1 MSFIYGGS
9 DTKALAGVT
18 AVLAEWPS
26 LGGLAIESI
35 DIPGRDGRF
44 FAGASRSHSTFVF
57 DVLVEGSTPA
67 EVAAR
72 RDNFVGLLD
81 PARGPRPLMVEI
93 DTAWL
98 WRDVMVSADIQWG
111 RLVWERGLGF
121 TLRADV
127 SFETQGDS
135 DAREAAPQIV
145 NFGAAAGSFTL
156 AAGNTSSYPVV
167 EFATGAAC
175 VVKVGGFTLNLAAT
189 AGGTAVLDWDSMEFY
204 VRNGAG
210 ARVSSL
216 VPHMSNYARPV
227 LKLGQ
232 AVTVSVKRGAAFI
245 ACTFRPNARRI

>member
-1 MSFIYGGS
+1 MSFIYGGN
-9 DTKALAGVT
+9 DTRALAGVT
-18 AVLAEWPS
+18 AVLTEWPS
-26 LGGLAIESI
+26 LGGLAVESI

-57 DVLVEGSTPA
+57 DVLIEGSTPA
-67 EVAAR
+67 EAAAR

-81 PARGPRPLMVEI
+81 PSRGPRPLMVEI

-98 WRDVMVSADIQWG
+98 WREVLVSADIQWG
-111 RLVWERGLGF
+111 RLTWERGLGF
-121 TLRADV
+121 TFRADV
-127 SFETQGDS
+127 SFETQGDA
-135 DAREAAPQIV
+135 DAREAVPQAVTI
-145 NFGAAAGSFTL
+145 GAAAGSFTL
-156 AAGNTSSYPVV
+156 AAGNTSSYPVL

-175 VVKVGGFTLNLAAT
+175 VVTIGSFTLNIAAT

-216 VPHMSNYARPV
+216 VPHMSTYARPV
-227 LKLGQ
+227 LMLGQ

-245 ACTFRPNARRI
+245 ACKLYPNARRI